1 MNARRLL
8 RDRLQTALTA
18 MNVAPADIASV
29 VEMVIPAQDPKHG
42 DYQINCAM
50 PLGKVL
56 GRPPREVATDLV
68 AKLDVA
74 ELCEPPTIAGP
85 GFINLKLRDAWLV
98 EQLKIAVGDER
109 LNIAPVAAPKTYV
122 VDFSGPNVAKPMHV
136 GHIRSTAIGDSICRT
151 LKFLGHNAIGDN
163 HIGDW
168 GTQFGMIIYGY
179 RHFRDDAAY
188 RANPVEELS
197 RLYRLTN
204 QLVSYFEAKQEL
216 PKLAEKMKAAEG
228 QLTAAQAA
236 KPTGDKNADKKAAQA
251 LKKAERDVAEQCEAV
266 AETEKK
272 IAQIDA
278 DPKLAALAAAHP
290 KIGSAVLEETAKL
303 HSGDAE
309 NLRLWQEFMGPCLA
323 ILEETY
329 KRLHVTFDET
339 LGESKYHE
347 LLAPAVE
354 DLQKKGI
361 ARESD
366 GALCVFFPD
375 QDVPM
380 LIRKKDGAFLYA
392 TTDLATIQYR
402 MKRWKPDAML
412 YVVDHRQSLHF
423 EHLFAAAKL
432 WGFDQCDFRHVSFGT
447 VLGKDGRPY
456 KTRSGDATG
465 LKSLLD
471 EAVERA
477 FAIVS
482 ENDDRKPNG
491 AELSAE
497 TRKQISETVGIGA
510 IKYAD
515 LSQSRTSDYEFSY
528 DKMLA
533 MTGNTGTYLQ
543 YAYARVQSIFRKG
556 EVLVSILRRNASG
569 IQLDMPAERTLAI
582 AILRF
587 EEALDTAIAD
597 FRPNILTAYL
607 YDLAN
612 HYSTFFEQ
620 CPVLKAPTDEVR
632 HSRLLLCDL
641 TARTIKLGLELLNI
655 QVVEQM

>member
-1 MNARRLL
+1 MNVRRLL
-8 RDRLQTALTA
+8 RDRLHTALTA
-18 MNVAPADIASV
+18 MNVSAADIASV

-50 PLGKVL
+50 PLAKL
-56 GRPPREVATDLV
+56 LSKPPREVATELV
-68 AKLDVA
+68 AKLDVKD
-74 ELCEPPTIAGP
+74 LCDDPTIAGP
-85 GFINLKLRDAWLV
+85 GFINLKLRDSWLA
-98 EQLKIAVGDER
+98 EQLKTAVRDER
-109 LNIAPVAAPKTYV
+109 LNIAPVAEAKTYV

-136 GHIRSTAIGDSICRT
+136 GHIRSTAIGDAICRT
-151 LKFLGHNAIGDN
+151 LKFLGHTAIGDN

-188 RANPVEELS
+188 QANPVEELS
-197 RLYRLTN
+197 RLYRLVN
-204 QLVSYFEAKQEL
+204 QLVSYYDAKQEL
-216 PKLAEKMKAAEG
+216 PKLAAKLKETEA

-236 KPTGDKNADKKAAQA
+236 KPTGDKNADKKSAQA
-251 LKKAERDVAEQCEAV
+251 LRKLERDVAEEREGV
-266 AETEKK
+266 AEVEKK

-278 DPKLAALAAAHP
+278 DASMAAKAAAHP

-309 NLRLWQEFMGPCLA
+309 NLRLWQEFMPPCLMT
-323 ILEETY
+323 LEETY
-329 KRLHVTFDET
+329 KRLNVTFDET
-339 LGESKYHE
+339 LGESKYHDQLGPTVDE
-347 LLAPAVE
+347 LA
-354 DLQKKGI
+354 KKGI
-361 ARESD
+361 ARESG
-366 GALCVFFPD
+366 GALCVFFEG
-375 QDVPM
+375 QEVPM

-402 MKRWKPDAML
+402 MKRWKPDGML

-477 FAIVS
+477 HTIVC
-482 ENDDRKPNG
+482 ENDDRLPAPLLN
-491 AELSAE
+491 AEQ
-497 TRKQISETVGIGA
+497 RKKISEVVGIGA

-515 LSQSRTSDYEFSY
+515 LSQSRTSDYEFSF

-533 MTGNTGTYLQ
+533 MSGNTATYMQ
-543 YAYARVQSIFRKG
+543 YAYARIRSIFRKG
-556 EVLVSILRRNASG
+556 EVLVEMLRRNPSG
-569 IQLDMPAERTLAI
+569 LTFEMGAERSLAI
-582 AILRF
+582 ALLRF
-587 EEALDTAIAD
+587 EEALEASIAD
-597 FRPNILTAYL
+597 FRPNLLTAYL
-607 YDLAN
+607 YDLSN

-620 CPVLKAPTDEVR
+620 CPVLKAPTDETR